1 MAIGL
6 DGFVRK
12 KTKIIIGS
20 KEFIFT
26 ELSLADFAEFRARS
40 QEQRDKFNQQ
50 RRQRLIEDA
59 QKLDGIDPMELLK
72 FADKPLT
79 EDEIDAEMET
89 SEGLGY
95 LVYLSLRYAHQGIE
109 IKQAMEITTMS
120 EIEKISNAMFPPL
133 GDESKKKRT
142 RTKVKE

>member
-12 KTKIIIGS
+12 KTKIEIGT
-20 KEFIFT
+20 KEFTFT
-26 ELSLADFAEFRARS
+26 ELSLADFAEFRVRI
-40 QEQRDKFNQQ
+40 QGQRDEFNQQ

-59 QKLDGIDPMELLK
+59 KKLDGIDSMELLK
-72 FADKPLT
+72 FADKSLT
-79 EDEIDAEMET
+79 EDEIEAEMET

-95 LVYLSLRYAHQGIE
+95 LVYLSLRYEHQGIE

-120 EIEKISNAMFPPL
+120 EIEKISDAMFPSL

-142 RTKVKE
+142 RQPVKG

>member
-12 KTKIIIGS
+12 KTKITIGT
-20 KEFIFT
+20 KDFTFT
-26 ELSLADFAEFRARS
+26 ELSLADFAEFRARM
-40 QEQRDKFNQQ
+40 QEQRNEFNQQ

-59 QKLDGIDPMELLK
+59 KKLDNINSMELLK

-79 EDEIDAEMET
+79 EEEVEAEMET
-89 SEGLGY
+89 VEGLGF
-95 LVYLSLRYAHQGIE
+95 LVYLSLRYEQPGIE

-120 EIEKISNAMFPPL
+120 EIEKISNAMFPSF
-133 GDESKKKRT
+133 DESKKKRT
-142 RTKVKE
+142 RAPVKK